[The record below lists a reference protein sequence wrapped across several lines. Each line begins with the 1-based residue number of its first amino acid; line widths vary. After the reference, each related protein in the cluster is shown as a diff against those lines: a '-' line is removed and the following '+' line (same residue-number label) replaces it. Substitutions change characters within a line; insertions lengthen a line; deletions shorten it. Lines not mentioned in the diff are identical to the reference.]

1 MTSNVLDVSEGG
13 AHPHPMSAALPPP
26 INKWLIAA
34 SISCGS
40 IMGVLD
46 STIVNVAL
54 PQIQGAVGATLQE
67 VTWIATGYT
76 IAAILLM
83 PLVSFLGRRFGQK
96 RVYLFCLALFLLGSA
111 LCGLSRTLPQLIA
124 FRVLQGLGGGALQP
138 TEEAILRQTF
148 PKAEQ
153 GMAMALYG
161 MITMIGPALGPVL
174 GGYIVDHLHW
184 SWIFF
189 VSLPIGLFGF
199 VMTSTFVHEDPEIL
213 AKNRARAA
221 VERTR
226 VDWSGIALL
235 STCLATTEFVIEEGQ
250 RRSWFDDSVI
260 RVLTLVA
267 VSTLAAFV
275 ARQLTAEAPVM
286 NLRLLKDARF
296 ATGMLL
302 SVFVMCTLMAT
313 MFLLSVFMQQARGF
327 TAMQAGLA
335 TLPMMLAMFVV
346 MPIAGAVYER
356 FPPRLMMAGGVLLL
370 AGGAWQLSRLNL
382 SMGQWEL
389 AIPLAMQGAGMAL
402 IFVPMETTA
411 FSGIPR
417 HLLADAAGLSNV
429 LKETGGAI
437 GLALFT
443 SLFLRRAIVE
453 RAGLAGHLGAT
464 NPLAVQRLALMQ
476 SYAPGATPTGARAA
490 ALSALN
496 GLVSREGGVLAYQHF
511 FLLVGAMIL
520 VLLPLLFL
528 LKVDRSAAA
537 HRELEV
543 E

>member
-1 MTSNVLDVSEGG
+1 
-13 AHPHPMSAALPPP
+13 
-26 INKWLIAA
+26 
-34 SISCGS
+34 
-40 IMGVLD
+40 MGVLD

-76 IAAILLM
+76 IAAVLLM
-83 PLVSFLGRRFGQK
+83 PLVAFLGRRFGQK
-96 RVYLFCLALFLLGSA
+96 RVYLFCLSLFLLGSA
-111 LCGLSRTLPQLIA
+111 LCGISRTLPQLIA

-148 PKAEQ
+148 PKSEQ
-153 GMAMALYG
+153 GMAMAITG
-161 MITMIGPALGPVL
+161 MIIMVGPALGPVL
-174 GGYIVDHLHW
+174 GGYIVEHLHW

-189 VSLPIGLFGF
+189 VSLPVGLLGF
-199 VMTSTFVHEDPEIL
+199 VMTWTFVREDPEIL
-213 AKNRARAA
+213 ARNRARAA
-221 VERTR
+221 AERAN
-226 VDWSGIALL
+226 VDWSGIGLL

-250 RRSWFDDSVI
+250 RRYWFEDSLI
-260 RVLTLVA
+260 RVFTFVA
-267 VSTLAAFV
+267 VTTFAAFV
-275 ARQLTAEAPVM
+275 ARQLTAKAPVM
-286 NLRLLKDARF
+286 NLRLLKDPRF

-356 FPPRLMMAGGVLLL
+356 LPPRLMMAGGILLL
-370 AGGAWQLSRLNL
+370 ASGAYGLSQVTLA
-382 SMGQWEL
+382 MGQWDL
-389 AIPLAMQGAGMAL
+389 ALPLAMQGAGMAL

-411 FSGIPR
+411 FSRIPR

-429 LKETGGAI
+429 LKETGGAM

-443 SLFLRRAIVE
+443 SVLLRREVLA
-453 RAGLAGHLGAT
+453 RAGLAAHVGMT
-464 NPLAVQRLALMQ
+464 NPLAAQRLSTLQGLMPGVAPTASRSMAL
-476 SYAPGATPTGARAA
+476 GTLRAI
-490 ALSALN
+490 
-496 GLVSREGGVLAYQHF
+496 VSREAAVRAYEQL
-511 FLLVGAMIL
+511 FLLLGVVIL
-520 VLLPLLFL
+520 VLLPLVFL
-528 LKVDRSAAA
+528 LKVDRSAMA
-537 HRELEV
+537 HAEPEA

>member
-1 MTSNVLDVSEGG
+1 M
-13 AHPHPMSAALPPP
+13 PPP
-26 INKWLIAA
+26 LANKWLVAA
-34 SISCGS
+34 SVSCGS

-67 VTWIATGYT
+67 ITWIATGYT
-76 IAAILLM
+76 IAAVLLM
-83 PLVSFLGRRFGQK
+83 PLVAFLGRRFGQK
-96 RVYLFCLALFLLGSA
+96 RVYLFCLGLFLLGSA
-111 LCGLSRTLPQLIA
+111 LCGLSRTLPQLIT
-124 FRVLQGLGGGALQP
+124 FRVLQGLGGGAMQP

-148 PKAEQ
+148 PKSQQ
-153 GMAMALYG
+153 GMAMALTG
-161 MITMIGPALGPVL
+161 MIMMIGPALGPVL

-189 VSLPIGLFGF
+189 VSLPIGLLGL
-199 VMTSTFVHEDPEIL
+199 VMTWTFVREDPEIL
-213 AKNRARAA
+213 ARNRARAEA
-221 VERTR
+221 ERTN

-250 RRSWFDDSVI
+250 RRYWFDDPLI
-260 RVLTLVA
+260 RVLAFVA
-267 VSTLAAFV
+267 VSTFAAFV

-296 ATGMLL
+296 ATGMLM
-302 SVFVMCTLMAT
+302 SVLVMSTLMAT

-346 MPIAGAVYER
+346 MPIAGSTYER
-356 FPPRLMMAGGVLLL
+356 LSPQLMMAAGILLL
-370 AGGAWQLSRLNL
+370 AAGAYELSQITLA
-382 SMGQWEL
+382 MGQWDL
-389 AIPLAMQGAGMAL
+389 ALPLAMQGAGMAL

-411 FSGIPR
+411 FSRIPR
-417 HLLADAAGLSNV
+417 HLAADAAGLSNV

-443 SLFLRRAIVE
+443 SILVRHEMVA
-453 RAGLAGHLGAT
+453 RAGLAAHLGMT
-464 NPLAVQRLALMQ
+464 NPLAAQRLSTLQAHTSGAFPVASRSSALG
-476 SYAPGATPTGARAA
+476 Y
-490 ALSALN
+490 LSAI
-496 GLVSREGGVLAYQHF
+496 VSREAAVRAYGQL
-511 FLLVGAMIL
+511 FLLLGVTIL
-520 VLLPLLFL
+520 VLLPMLPL
-528 LKVDRSAAA
+528 LKVDRSAMA
-537 HRELEV
+537 HGEPEA

>member
-1 MTSNVLDVSEGG
+1 LESLYSCIDW
-13 AHPHPMSAALPPP
+13 MSSPPV
-26 INKWLIAA
+26 NKWLVAA
-34 SISCGS
+34 SVSCGS

-67 VTWIATGYT
+67 ITWIATGYT
-76 IAAILLM
+76 IAAVLLM
-83 PLVSFLGRRFGQK
+83 PLVAFLGRRFGQK
-96 RVYLFCLALFLLGSA
+96 RVYLFCLGLFLLGSA

-148 PKAEQ
+148 PKSEQ
-153 GMAMALYG
+153 GMAMALTG
-161 MITMIGPALGPVL
+161 MIMMVGPALGPVL

-189 VSLPIGLFGF
+189 VSLPIGLLGF
-199 VMTSTFVHEDPEIL
+199 VMTWTFVREDPEIL
-213 AKNRARAA
+213 AKNRARATA
-221 VERTR
+221 ERTN
-226 VDWSGIALL
+226 VDWSGIGLL

-250 RRSWFDDSVI
+250 RRYWFDDSLI
-260 RVLTLVA
+260 RVFTFVA
-267 VSTLAAFV
+267 VTTFAAFI
-275 ARQLTAEAPVM
+275 ARQLTAKAPVM
-286 NLRLLKDARF
+286 NLRLLKDPRF

-356 FPPRLMMAGGVLLL
+356 FSPRLTMAGGILLL
-370 AGGAWQLSRLNL
+370 ASGAYELSQVTLA
-382 SMGQWEL
+382 MGQWDL
-389 AIPLAMQGAGMAL
+389 ALPLAMQGAGMAL

-411 FSGIPR
+411 FSRIPR

-429 LKETGGAI
+429 LKGDRGRHRARAVHVGAPSARGGRARRARRARGNDEPARRPAALHAAGVHAGI
-437 GLALFT
+437 LSDGLAIDGARLPERDRV
-443 SLFLRRAIVE
+443 SRSRRARV
-453 RAGLAGHLGAT
+453 RTTL
-464 NPLAVQRLALMQ
+464 PPPRRDDSRPPAVGVSSQ
-476 SYAPGATPTGARAA
+476 SRPQCDGARRA
-490 ALSALN
+490 
-496 GLVSREGGVLAYQHF
+496 
-511 FLLVGAMIL
+511 
-520 VLLPLLFL
+520 
-528 LKVDRSAAA
+528 
-537 HRELEV
+537 
-543 E
+543 

>member
-1 MTSNVLDVSEGG
+1 
-13 AHPHPMSAALPPP
+13 
-26 INKWLIAA
+26 
-34 SISCGS
+34 
-40 IMGVLD
+40 
-46 STIVNVAL
+46 
-54 PQIQGAVGATLQE
+54 
-67 VTWIATGYT
+67 
-76 IAAILLM
+76 
-83 PLVSFLGRRFGQK
+83 
-96 RVYLFCLALFLLGSA
+96 
-111 LCGLSRTLPQLIA
+111 
-124 FRVLQGLGGGALQP
+124 
-138 TEEAILRQTF
+138 
-148 PKAEQ
+148 
-153 GMAMALYG
+153 
-161 MITMIGPALGPVL
+161 
-174 GGYIVDHLHW
+174 
-184 SWIFF
+184 
-189 VSLPIGLFGF
+189 
-199 VMTSTFVHEDPEIL
+199 
-213 AKNRARAA
+213 
-221 VERTR
+221 
-226 VDWSGIALL
+226 
-235 STCLATTEFVIEEGQ
+235 
-250 RRSWFDDSVI
+250 
-260 RVLTLVA
+260 
-267 VSTLAAFV
+267 
-275 ARQLTAEAPVM
+275 M

-302 SVFVMCTLMAT
+302 SVCVMCTLMAT

-411 FSGIPR
+411 FSRIPR

-496 GLVSREGGVLAYQHF
+496 GLVSRDGGVLAYQHF

-528 LKVDRSAAA
+528 LKVDRSATA